1 MSDDQGAPETT
12 VSEAAVG
19 PLAGGR
25 RRIDRVLASDFL
37 AEITTASLDDVRARR
52 TEAEQ
57 EEADLSYIRRLLQ
70 GRMDIIRAELRRRH
84 GDSGE
89 GSLIDQ
95 LAGILADGATGAPH
109 GLGRHVTVE
118 PSRVA
123 DHRRAVEQ
131 LVADAGISDVVHRSD
146 TELAD
151 SLARLEE
158 YERAVSSNRR
168 KVQEVMDGCT
178 AEIARRYQ
186 SGEASVDDLLNSR

>member
-1 MSDDQGAPETT
+1 MSDDQGAG
-12 VSEAAVG
+12 VG
-19 PLAGGR
+19 PRAGGR
-25 RRIDRVLASDFL
+25 RRIDRVLSPDYL
-37 AEITTASLDDVRARR
+37 AEVTAIDLADVRSRR
-52 TEAEQ
+52 HEAEQ

-84 GDSGE
+84 GDAGE
-89 GSLIDQ
+89 GSLVDQ
-95 LAGILADGATGAPH
+95 LAGILSDGTGGTPH

-131 LVADAGISDVVHRSD
+131 LVSDAGISDVVHRSD
-146 TELAD
+146 VELAD
-151 SLARLEE
+151 SLARLED

>member
-1 MSDDQGAPETT
+1 MSDNQSAGAPE
-12 VSEAAVG
+12 AGAGVG
-19 PLAGGR
+19 PRAGGR
-25 RRIDRVLASDFL
+25 RRIDRVLADDFL
-37 AEITTASLDDVRARR
+37 AQITTIGLDDVRALRH
-52 TEAEQ
+52 EAEQ

-95 LAGILADGATGAPH
+95 LAGILSDGATGAPH

-131 LVADAGISDVVHRSD
+131 LVSDAGISDVVHRSD
-146 TELAD
+146 VELAD
-151 SLARLEE
+151 SLARLED